1 MSSKKSKSKGLT
13 EATAGDGE
21 ITRDDI
27 EAKLRQITGSA
38 ADVGQASKSY
48 VLIGAAVAGVAV
60 IAGAYLLGRRKGK
73 KRTTVVEVRRL

>member
-1 MSSKKSKSKGLT
+1 MSLT
-13 EATAGDGE
+13 EATEKNGH

-27 EAKLRQITGSA
+27 ESKLRQISGEV
-38 ADVGQASKSY
+38 ADVGTASKSY
-48 VLIGAAVAGVAV
+48 VLMAGAVAGVAI